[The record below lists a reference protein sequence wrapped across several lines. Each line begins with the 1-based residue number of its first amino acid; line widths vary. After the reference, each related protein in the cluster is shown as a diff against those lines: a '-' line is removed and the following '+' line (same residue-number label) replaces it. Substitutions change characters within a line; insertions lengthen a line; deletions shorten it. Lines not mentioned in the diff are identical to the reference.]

1 MPVSEAFQILD
12 VVREQQINRN
22 RARELV
28 LTFLFGQEQL
38 PVLAAT
44 KRQRLIHLL
53 KHVLGEKTWS
63 SVKRFLA
70 SVTPE
75 GDAFL
80 QKEVLRYARNGEA
93 TLVRE
98 VLCFLAGVPF
108 STDNAYLMKRV
119 AARQDIA
126 GGEGLPRETLLGL
139 RGTYHKQVSLGKVRS
154 LSAATAQSVHND
166 GALTALYKEVLAGL
180 SVERH
185 SGELKAVVSMSVS
198 SLPSVDAR
206 IAIVLDLSHSMISS
220 GERVYHPAALSLAIA
235 RLLRECVRNGQLC
248 QVGGSV
254 DVSVA
259 EFPVPV
265 GATDIASALISA
277 ARFQPQVII
286 IITDGY
292 ENVQSGDTELVVRGL
307 RSLGLDM
314 PIYQIAPLFTSAE
327 DLSQRQLGESIEVFG
342 VVHEDGV
349 REIIARILLAS
360 GADTLS
366 PKEVEQ
372 LQQLLFM
379 R

>member
-1 MPVSEAFQILD
+1 
-12 VVREQQINRN
+12 
-22 RARELV
+22 
-28 LTFLFGQEQL
+28 
-38 PVLAAT
+38 
-44 KRQRLIHLL
+44 
-53 KHVLGEKTWS
+53 
-63 SVKRFLA
+63 
-70 SVTPE
+70 
-75 GDAFL
+75 
-80 QKEVLRYARNGEA
+80 
-93 TLVRE
+93 
-98 VLCFLAGVPF
+98 
-108 STDNAYLMKRV
+108 
-119 AARQDIA
+119 
-126 GGEGLPRETLLGL
+126 
-139 RGTYHKQVSLGKVRS
+139 
-154 LSAATAQSVHND
+154 
-166 GALTALYKEVLAGL
+166 
-180 SVERH
+180 
-185 SGELKAVVSMSVS
+185 
-198 SLPSVDAR
+198 
-206 IAIVLDLSHSMISS
+206 MISS

-327 DLSQRQLGESIEVFG
+327 DLSQRQLGESIEVIPI
-342 VVHEDGV
+342 VHEDGV